1 MSVVFPPGYFA
12 IPNKFFELGY
22 SMDMDESEL
31 RLYVFLLF
39 KANRLTNRQ
48 LAFTNKDVAKQA
60 GLSQRNLTNARKA
73 LSGRGLILCIRK
85 SAKWVYTFCDPET
98 RQPYSG
104 DPKLPPPRNLGAP
117 TALDKQQR
125 AEKVIRSRVAA
136 DRAFMAFV
144 QDSISEASAP
154 MEWSI
159 TARRADPPRIVIRG
173 EDGEFQEVPY

>member
-1 MSVVFPPGYFA
+1 MSLVFPPSYFA
-12 IPNKFFELGY
+12 VPNTFFDLGY
-22 SMDMDESEL
+22 SRDMDESEL
-31 RLYVFLLF
+31 RLYMFLLF

-60 GLSQRNLTNARKA
+60 GVSQRNLNNARKA
-73 LSGRGLILCIRK
+73 LSEKGLLLCIRK
-85 SAKWVYTFCDPET
+85 SAKWIYTFCDPET

-104 DPKLPPPRNLGAP
+104 DPKLPPPRNPGVP
-117 TALDKQQR
+117 ALDKQQR
-125 AEKVIRSRVAA
+125 VERVIRSRVAA
-136 DRAFMAFV
+136 DRAFMSFV

-159 TARRADPPRIVIRG
+159 TARRADPPRTVVRG